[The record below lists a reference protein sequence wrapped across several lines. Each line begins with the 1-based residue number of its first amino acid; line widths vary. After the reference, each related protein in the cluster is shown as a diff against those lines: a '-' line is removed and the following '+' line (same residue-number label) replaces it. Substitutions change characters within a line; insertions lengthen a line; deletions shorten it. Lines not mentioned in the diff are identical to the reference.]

1 MNRKKFHSEASK
13 VFEKYGQPLTKNNCR
28 KLPLD
33 PNTND
38 TIGECTE
45 DFYILADGYVKPAY
59 YRLGDEKRDDDRVF
73 DVNNQ
78 KNYWYTHFP
87 VTIHGGFF
95 NRYISH
101 EKNVFGYFLDAT
113 AFTKAKGELEALAEK
128 YLKAE

>member
-1 MNRKKFHSEASK
+1 MNRKRFHEEASK

-33 PNTND
+33 PNVND

-59 YRLGDEKRDDDRVF
+59 YRLGDDKRDDEKVF

-87 VTIHGGFF
+87 VTIHGWLFDK
-95 NRYISH
+95 YIAH
-101 EKNVFGYFLDAT
+101 EHDVFGYFLDEA
-113 AFTKAKGELEALAEK
+113 AFAKAKGELEKLAEK